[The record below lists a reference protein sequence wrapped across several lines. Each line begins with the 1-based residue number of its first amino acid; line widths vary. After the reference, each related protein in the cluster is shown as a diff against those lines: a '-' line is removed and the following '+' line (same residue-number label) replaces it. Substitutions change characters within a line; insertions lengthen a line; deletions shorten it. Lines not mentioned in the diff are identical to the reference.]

1 MHGRCMKTHRTS
13 PSERPSTIVVTVLA
27 VIALVAILAI
37 GVYVV
42 ANVNEIVGFAHYL
55 SLSYGG
61 WG

>member
-1 MHGRCMKTHRTS
+1 MKPQRPDPSNRHS
-13 PSERPSTIVVTVLA
+13 PSTTTVTVFA
-27 VIALVAILAI
+27 VIALVVVLAI
-37 GVYVV
+37 AVYVV